1 MRGDDN
7 EDDVKPQL
15 EESGVKAMELLINP
29 DGTRGQNVERPTLG
43 GKCEDLITIQRAAH
57 F

>member
-29 DGTRGQNVERPTLG
+29 DGNRGQNVERPTLG
-43 GKCEDLITIQRAAH
+43 GKYEDLITIQRAAH